1 MACGF
6 VIRRS
11 RAIAMQLPFGPV
23 FSPDAEV
30 FASHVQAL
38 HGVLGMMRVGFS
50 GFSGTAASFV
60 TAVVMSASL
69 AACGGDST
77 GSSSQTVST
86 STSTPID
93 RSGTTTATAAGV
105 QIKGSPVTTATVG
118 QAYSFQPTVAST
130 TGTVASTTGTVAGT
144 ALKFSIANT
153 PSWAKFDSATGKL
166 SGTPSASQVGT
177 YKGIT
182 ISVVAGTTTVALPA
196 FSIVV
201 ADANPS
207 NVTLSWVPPTE
218 NADGSSLVDLKG
230 YKVHYGSASK
240 DYSDT
245 IQVANAGLTTY
256 VVQNLAAGKYYFAVT
271 AYNSAG
277 QESSLSP
284 EVSTQVD

>member
-1 MACGF
+1 
-6 VIRRS
+6 
-11 RAIAMQLPFGPV
+11 
-23 FSPDAEV
+23 
-30 FASHVQAL
+30 
-38 HGVLGMMRVGFS
+38 MMRVGFC
-50 GFSGTAASFV
+50 GKAALIAA
-60 TAVVMSASL
+60 AVVMSASL
-69 AACGGDST
+69 AACGDDS
-77 GSSSQTVST
+77 GSAASQAVST
-86 STSTPID
+86 STTSSPID
-93 RSGTTTATAAGV
+93 RSGTTTTATVAGM

-118 QAYSFQPTVAST
+118 QAYSFQPTVAGAA
-130 TGTVASTTGTVAGT
+130 GTVAAST
-144 ALKFSIANT
+144 LKFSIKNT
-153 PSWAKFDSATGKL
+153 PSWAAFDPATGKL

-182 ISVVAGTTTVALPA
+182 ISVVAGTTIAALPA

-201 ADANPS
+201 ADTNSQS
-207 NVTLSWVPPTE
+207 NVTLSWEAPTE
-218 NADGSSLVDLKG
+218 NADGSALVDLKG

-240 DYSDT
+240 TYSDT